1 MNSDLP
7 KVLQPLAGQPLLQ
20 HVIHT
25 ARALNPANVYVV
37 YGHGGA
43 QVRAAFDHEDVDWV
57 LQAEQLGTGHAVMQA
72 MTAIPDDHTVLVL
85 YGDVPLIRAATLQP
99 LTAAAAAGALA
110 ILSVNLDQA
119 AGYGRI
125 VRDPLGHVRA
135 IVEHKDASDAELLI
149 KEAHSGLIAA
159 PAGRLR
165 GWLLGLG
172 TANSQ
177 REYYLTDV
185 VGIAVKAG
193 ARVEAVLAPS
203 ATEVLGVNDR
213 IQLAEVETCYR
224 MHRARELMVA
234 GATLADPARID
245 VRCGEI
251 SVERDVFVDVN
262 AVFIGR
268 VHLGARA
275 RIGPNCIIK
284 DASIGADAEVLA
296 NCVIE
301 EAQVGEHCRIGPF
314 ARLRPGTVLERG
326 VHIGNFVEVKN
337 SEIGAGSKANHL
349 SYVGDARVGSGVN
362 VGAGTITCN
371 YDGANKWP
379 TEIGDGAFIGS
390 GSMLVAPVRIGAGAT
405 IGAGST
411 IASNA
416 PQGKLTLT
424 RAPQAT
430 SSTWS
435 RPRKLSAEECA
446 AEAERALREQPAT
459 AEPAAKAGRSARS
472 ERRAGSER
480 RVRSERRTKSD
491 PSTSGEPKKT

>member
-1 MNSDLP
+1 MPLSVVILAAGQGKRMNSDLP

-20 HVIHT
+20 HVIRT

-43 QVRAAFDHEDVDWV
+43 QVRAAFDHEELDWV

-72 MTAIPDDHTVLVL
+72 MAAIPDDHTVLVL
-85 YGDVPLIRAATLQP
+85 YGDVPLIRAATLQA
-99 LTAAAAAGALA
+99 LTAAAHSGALA
-110 ILSVNLDQA
+110 ILSVSLDQA
-119 AGYGRI
+119 TGYGRI
-125 VRDPLGHVRA
+125 VRDPRGLVRA
-135 IVEHKDASDAELLI
+135 IVEHKDANADELKI
-149 KEAHSGLIAA
+149 TEANSGLMAA

-172 TANSQ
+172 TDNSQ

-185 VGIAVKAG
+185 VGLAVKSQD
-193 ARVEAVLAPS
+193 RVEAVLAPS

-213 IQLAEVETCYR
+213 VQLAEVETCLR
-224 MHRARELMVA
+224 LQRARELMTA

-245 VRCGEI
+245 IRGGEVT
-251 SVERDVFVDVN
+251 VERDVFIDVN
-262 AVFIGR
+262 VVFVGK
-268 VHLGARA
+268 VHLGARV
-275 RIGPNCIIK
+275 RIGPNCLIK
-284 DASIGADAEVLA
+284 DASIGADTEVFA

-301 EAQVGEHCRIGPF
+301 DAQTGEHCRVGPF
-314 ARLRPGTVLERG
+314 ARLRPHSVLGRG

-337 SEIGAGSKANHL
+337 SEIGADSKANHL

-411 IASNA
+411 LGANA
-416 PQGKLTLT
+416 PPGKLTLT
-424 RAPQAT
+424 RAPQVT
-430 SSTWS
+430 SSNWN
-435 RPRKLSAEECA
+435 RPRKLSAEERA
-446 AEAERALREQPAT
+446 AKVERSFS
-459 AEPAAKAGRSARS
+459 EPAASA
-472 ERRAGSER
+472 
-480 RVRSERRTKSD
+480 D
-491 PSTSGEPKKT
+491 PDPAKKR